1 MKVKVFPI
9 VSYCK
14 SSYLYP
20 KYIVIKNQIPYLKNN
35 KMKKIFI
42 AFVILTSLSITAQ
55 ESVLLRL
62 NYAKGDSYLL
72 SLESKQSV
80 GVQGGTDMKMAMGM
94 IVSEVSP
101 EDIKLESQ
109 ITSIAMDVMQGG
121 MSMSYDSSK
130 KAEELDNMGQMMKTQ
145 IDPMMKAVIYTTLDR
160 MGNMIDMKVE
170 PVVPGMDQFS
180 GNSNSINYPKEK
192 VSVGSSWTSENE
204 QQGMKMI
211 TTYKV
216 LSIADGV
223 VTIDVSGTVSG
234 AGTGSIKGK
243 TMVDVNSGVST
254 SSLQEVALSAQGMD
268 ITIVTKTTMK
278 KI

>member
-1 MKVKVFPI
+1 
-9 VSYCK
+9 
-14 SSYLYP
+14 
-20 KYIVIKNQIPYLKNN
+20 
-35 KMKKIFI
+35 MKKIFI
-42 AFVILTSLSITAQ
+42 AFVVLTSISITAQ

-72 SLESKQSV
+72 SLESKQSL

-109 ITSIAMDVMQGG
+109 ITSIVMDVMQGG

-130 KAEELDNMGQMMKTQ
+130 KAEELDNMGQMMKAQ

-180 GNSNSINYPKEK
+180 GNSNSINYPKEE

-204 QQGMKMI
+204 QQGMKMT

-223 VTIDVSGTVSG
+223 VAIDVSGTVSG

-243 TMVDVNSGVST
+243 TMVDVNSGVPK
-254 SSLQEVALSAQGMD
+254 SSSQEVTLSAQGTD
-268 ITIVTKTTMK
+268 IIITTKTSMK

>member
-1 MKVKVFPI
+1 
-9 VSYCK
+9 
-14 SSYLYP
+14 
-20 KYIVIKNQIPYLKNN
+20 
-35 KMKKIFI
+35 MKKIFI
-42 AFVILTSLSITAQ
+42 AFVVLTSISITAQ

-72 SLESKQSV
+72 SLESKQSL

-94 IVSEVSP
+94 IVSEVTP

-130 KAEELDNMGQMMKTQ
+130 KAEELDNMGQMMKAQ

-204 QQGMKMI
+204 QQGMKMT

-243 TMVDVNSGVST
+243 TMVDVNSGVPT
-254 SSLQEVALSAQGMD
+254 SSSQEVTLSAQGMD
-268 ITIVTKTTMK
+268 IIITTKTSMK

>member
-1 MKVKVFPI
+1 
-9 VSYCK
+9 
-14 SSYLYP
+14 
-20 KYIVIKNQIPYLKNN
+20 
-35 KMKKIFI
+35 MKKIFI
-42 AFVILTSLSITAQ
+42 AFVVLTSLSITAQ

-72 SLESKQSV
+72 SLESKQSL

-109 ITSIAMDVMQGG
+109 IISIAMDVMQGG

-160 MGNMIDMKVE
+160 MGNMIDMKIE

-204 QQGMKMI
+204 KQGMKMT

-216 LSIADGV
+216 LSIADRV

-243 TMVDVNSGVST
+243 TMVDVNSGVPT
-254 SSLQEVALSAQGMD
+254 SSSQEVTLSAQGMD
-268 ITIVTKTTMK
+268 IIITTKTSMK

>member
-1 MKVKVFPI
+1 
-9 VSYCK
+9 
-14 SSYLYP
+14 
-20 KYIVIKNQIPYLKNN
+20 
-35 KMKKIFI
+35 MKKIFI
-42 AFVILTSLSITAQ
+42 AFVVLTSLSITAQ

-72 SLESKQSV
+72 SLESKQSL

-94 IVSEVSP
+94 IVSEVTP

-204 QQGMKMI
+204 QQGMKMT

-223 VTIDVSGTVSG
+223 VAIDVSGTVSG

-243 TMVDVNSGVST
+243 TMVDVNSGVPT
-254 SSLQEVALSAQGMD
+254 SSSQEVTLSAQGTD
-268 ITIVTKTTMK
+268 IIITTNSTMK